1 MKTNIIYDAW
11 TKRAVRSKVREIH
24 PDLKGKALEKA
35 CRLAEG
41 SIPIESMDTE
51 VHEAIE
57 AVLDGRFTPQPE
69 V

>member
-1 MKTNIIYDAW
+1 MKTNIIYSAW
-11 TKRAVRSKVREIH
+11 TRQAVRSKVREIR
-24 PDLKGKALEKA
+24 PDLKGKELKEA
-35 CRLAEG
+35 CLLAEE
-41 SIPIESMDTE
+41 SIPAESMDTE